1 MYTTLMTCPV
11 TNTVTS
17 GSSEIEKV
25 TTTVSTL
32 TLTSTSTVCTKCVAP
47 PKSKPETA
55 STPAGALETSS
66 FPASVIYSL
75 TELSPNLPSQ
85 TSISSGASLT
95 LYSFSLPKAPL
106 TTAPATFLG
115 TAISS
120 NTGLIIPSSVSSD
133 ILAMS
138 TTRPLVISG
147 YSIVPSPTSIPEG
160 LGPLSNASSTVIP
173 VFSAPLLGNAYG
185 GGFVATPSVY
195 ATKLASPNGPPE
207 GYAPGYG
214 FSSQPETS
222 ATISEILNSSGFI
235 VPVPVETSP
244 SGVPTPVVPTSV
256 VIPGLSTIPAVGVPA
271 SVSVESSIPA
281 LSNAPTS
288 EAAAIVSSAL
298 INGTPV
304 SMASATALIEGQ
316 ISAAAQISSM
326 VLTPV
331 VGANGLT
338 SLAVIEPP
346 TVHTSATILTPIL
359 GASGLSSV
367 MVVPSPVVGQN
378 GLTSLAVFPTAIA
391 AANGLT
397 SPTVVLTPVV
407 GANGLTSLAV
417 LATPVVGANGLTSL
431 AIGLAPSPS
440 SEYALIGPA
449 AAASG
454 NQPGIAASSLNP
466 LPVASSVLANSTSNG
481 SGGNASVHV
490 SFNPSPIAEFEGS
503 ARRMTLSCGAGLLG
517 FIVFLFLL

>member
-1 MYTTLMTCPV
+1 MYTTVTTCPV
-11 TNTVTS
+11 TNTVTYS
-17 GSSEIEKV
+17 SSEIEKV
-25 TTTVSTL
+25 TTTISTL

-47 PKSKPETA
+47 PKSQPETA
-55 STPAGALETSS
+55 FTPAGATETSS
-66 FPASVIYSL
+66 FPASVILSL

-85 TSISSGASLT
+85 ASVSSSASLT
-95 LYSFSLPKAPL
+95 LYPFALPKAPL
-106 TTAPATFLG
+106 TTAPAKST
-115 TAISS
+115 SS
-120 NTGLIIPSSVSSD
+120 KPEITLIGVAASSE
-133 ILAMS
+133 
-138 TTRPLVISG
+138 PLVISG

-160 LGPLSNASSTVIP
+160 LGPFSNASSTVIP
-173 VFSAPLLGNAYG
+173 VFSAQLLGNAYG

-195 ATKLASPNGPPE
+195 ATKLASPSGPPE

-222 ATISEILNSSGFI
+222 ATISEILNSIGFN
-235 VPVPVETSP
+235 VPGPVETSL
-244 SGVPTPVVPTSV
+244 SGVPTPVVPTSA
-256 VIPGLSTIPAVGVPA
+256 VIPGLSTIPAVGGPA

-288 EAAAIVSSAL
+288 EATAIVSSAL

-304 SMASATALIEGQ
+304 SIASATPLGEGQ
-316 ISAAAQISSM
+316 NSAAAQISSM

-338 SLAVIEPP
+338 SLAVAVIQPP
-346 TVHTSATILTPIL
+346 TAHTSATILTPIL
-359 GASGLSSV
+359 GTSGPSSV
-367 MVVPSPVVGQN
+367 MVVPSPVVGEN

-397 SPTVVLTPVV
+397 SPAFALTPVV

-417 LATPVVGANGLTSL
+417 LATPIVGANGLTSL
-431 AIGLAPSPS
+431 AIGLAPS
-440 SEYALIGPA
+440 

-454 NQPGIAASSLNP
+454 NQPGLAASSLSP
-466 LPVASSVLANSTSNG
+466 LPVASNVLLGSANPTSND

-503 ARRMTLSCGAGLLG
+503 AGRMTLSCGAGLLG
-517 FIVFLFLL
+517 FIIFLFLL

>member
-1 MYTTLMTCPV
+1 MYTTVTTCPV
-11 TNTVTS
+11 TNTVTYS
-17 GSSEIEKV
+17 SSEIEKV
-25 TTTVSTL
+25 TTTISTL

-47 PKSKPETA
+47 PKSQPETA
-55 STPAGALETSS
+55 FTPAGATETSS
-66 FPASVIYSL
+66 FPASVILSL

-85 TSISSGASLT
+85 ASVSSSASLT
-95 LYSFSLPKAPL
+95 LYSFALPKAPL
-106 TTAPATFLG
+106 TTAPAKST
-115 TAISS
+115 SS
-120 NTGLIIPSSVSSD
+120 KPEITLIGAAASSGL
-133 ILAMS
+133 
-138 TTRPLVISG
+138 LVISG

-160 LGPLSNASSTVIP
+160 LGPFSNASSTVIP
-173 VFSAPLLGNAYG
+173 VFSAQLLGNAYG

-195 ATKLASPNGPPE
+195 ATKLASPSGPPE

-222 ATISEILNSSGFI
+222 ATISEILNSIGFD
-235 VPVPVETSP
+235 VPGPVETSP
-244 SGVPTPVVPTSV
+244 SGVLTPVVPTSA
-256 VIPGLSTIPAVGVPA
+256 VISGLSSIPVGVPA
-271 SVSVESSIPA
+271 SVSVDSSIPS
-281 LSNAPTS
+281 LSNAPIS
-288 EAAAIVSSAL
+288 EAAAIVSSSL

-304 SMASATALIEGQ
+304 SIASATQLSEGQ

-338 SLAVIEPP
+338 SLAVIQPP
-346 TVHTSATILTPIL
+346 TAHTSATILAPIL
-359 GASGLSSV
+359 GTSGPSSV
-367 MVVPSPVVGQN
+367 MVVPSPVVGEN

-397 SPTVVLTPVV
+397 SPAFALTPVV

-417 LATPVVGANGLTSL
+417 LATPIVGANGRTSL
-431 AIGLAPSPS
+431 AIGLAPS
-440 SEYALIGPA
+440 

-454 NQPGIAASSLNP
+454 NQPGIAASSLSP
-466 LPVASSVLANSTSNG
+466 LPVASNVLLGSANPTSNG

-503 ARRMTLSCGAGLLG
+503 ARKMTLSCGAGLLG
-517 FIVFLFLL
+517 FIIFLFLL